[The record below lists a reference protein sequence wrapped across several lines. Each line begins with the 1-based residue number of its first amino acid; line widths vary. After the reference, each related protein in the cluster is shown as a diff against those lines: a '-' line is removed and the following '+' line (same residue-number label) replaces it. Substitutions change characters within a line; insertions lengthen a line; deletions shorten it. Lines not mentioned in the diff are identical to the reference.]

1 MGMEGRVYS
10 VSNSDWPLAA
20 AAPVRE
26 KRIIIIWFTLLST
39 LLFIRN
45 KRGNMITKELQV
57 GKYSSEDSL
66 ESLKTRG
73 ICFVCC
79 LCPCFSW
86 NRMIY
91 YDFGFDNDNRGIRR
105 QNSAWIRSAVL

>member
-39 LLFIRN
+39 LLSVD
-45 KRGNMITKELQV
+45 KREGT
-57 GKYSSEDSL
+57 
-66 ESLKTRG
+66 
-73 ICFVCC
+73 
-79 LCPCFSW
+79 
-86 NRMIY
+86 
-91 YDFGFDNDNRGIRR
+91 
-105 QNSAWIRSAVL
+105 